1 MHDLPAELINLCIV
15 CVYICVCVCVYIYKQ
30 NVNIK
35 VTGKLLHIHMFSVS
49 LTPK

>member
-15 CVYICVCVCVYIYKQ
+15 CVYMCVCVYKQ
-30 NVNIK
+30 NVNIN